1 MPRKRPNLKKRL
13 TELRDEPAPP
23 VDITLQ
29 LDAELYATLKTLA
42 RKHRQKV
49 DVYLLRILRQ
59 HAAGTEQ

>member
-42 RKHRQKV
+42 RKRRQKV